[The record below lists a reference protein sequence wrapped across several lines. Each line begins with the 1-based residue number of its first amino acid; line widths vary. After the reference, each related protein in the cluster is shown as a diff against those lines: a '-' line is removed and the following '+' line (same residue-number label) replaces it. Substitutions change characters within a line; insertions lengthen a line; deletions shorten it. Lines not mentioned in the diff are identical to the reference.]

1 MTSRKAL
8 EHIRVRRDFLSAASA
23 DKQVR
28 RGFVLQARNRG
39 DAQPARIGLT
49 ATKKIGNAVIRNR
62 TKRRLRALACDLFP
76 RHAKTGYDYVLIG
89 RVHTKD
95 RKWDDLQS
103 DLTSALQ
110 AIHAETA

>member
-8 EHIRVRRDFLSAASA
+8 EHIRVRRDFLAAARA

-62 TKRRLRALACDLFP
+62 TKRRLRALARDLFP